1 MRRFKSPGQ
10 AQRFPSAHEPINN
23 FFRLRRDHIIADQY
37 RIARARAFE
46 IWAAITDCQ
55 AAA

>member
-1 MRRFKSPGQ
+1 MKRFKSPGQ

-46 IWAAITDCQ
+46 IWAAITGCQ